1 MENGS
6 LFFREG
12 SAESL
17 SSGITTESAGD
28 LFGSLADIAKQ
39 IIDLVQALA

>member
-1 MENGS
+1 METGS

-28 LFGSLADIAKQ
+28 LFGDGADIVKL
-39 IIDLVQALA
+39 IIDLVQAIA

>member
-17 SSGITTESAGD
+17 SSGITSDSAGD
-28 LFGSLADIAKQ
+28 LFGDGADIAKL
-39 IIDLVQALA
+39 IIDLVQALV